1 MSPRTADI
9 ESLTR
14 RFRSRLSLALS
25 LLQTYRFITELEP
38 PPDAPKDPFLPL
50 GEEFMSF
57 RLALHDEDP
66 EAGLDAVER
75 IWTRIESCRKQVIE
89 RDSTLQAYR
98 VRWACENAPLRPRT
112 VDSLGR
118 FYRLAPYSTGTQ
130 SKYEYVLTRHLAG
143 PIGPERKLPPTH
155 ELIDTVVGLE
165 RAWQAFPV
173 EVEDEEVATIALALK
188 SFASEA
194 ARQPDAAAFTTSAL
208 MRRFGS
214 FKASIGEKLFDPRLT
229 VAVVEANVAVLNVLN
244 RLLAEV
250 GGQPFAGFGPDRRS
264 APRLGPPVPVARA
277 ETATPSE
284 SSALGAPASNGFYS
298 QQIQLSGMGLRRSSR
313 SPQET
318 PIEPARPSQ
327 DTVSPQ
333 APAAAPSG
341 GLAETQPSP
350 LPEVEPAAP
359 ATNRQNI
366 KTSEIDLS
374 GLEIE
379 VREAKPVNPSDEAKD
394 ALPGKAADG
403 REEAAD
409 RNDDDTEDADESSLS
424 SDIEDAAPTEA
435 EQQPSRRA
443 YELAAVEENAAI
455 IEQYLKGPRSPE
467 VWQLDLDTFL
477 GMVGGEVLNTEAHKK
492 ERRLALELI
501 LAADDLI
508 CLRETQD
515 GAPSAD
521 HKAKVKSVSSAMLL
535 LRASLHRSTNLAA
548 ADPKELELLLYV
560 SDHLLWERLRLEASL
575 KRKPRR
581 RSSDRITPPR
591 RITPFDSVRI
601 RFKRHRRIVVG
612 IASAAAML
620 TLLSVGANTMMPTA
634 SIDPEVG
641 MVALDE
647 LEGMQVFDE
656 GRGFRGTLF
665 VTASRAWTL
674 LDEDERR
681 DLLRSL
687 GAFATERGFRAV
699 SVFGENGDPV
709 ATFKDDEA
717 LLESDLTK
725 ADAAASR

>member
-38 PPDAPKDPFLPL
+38 PADAPPDPFLPL

-75 IWTRIESCRKQVIE
+75 IWTRIECCRKQVVE

-143 PIGPERKLPPTH
+143 PIGPERKLPATQ

-165 RAWQAFPV
+165 KAWQAFPV

-214 FKASIGEKLFDPRLT
+214 FKASIGEKLFDPRMT

-250 GGQPFAGFGPDRRS
+250 GGQPFGGLGPDRRS

-277 ETATPSE
+277 ETATPAEGPQAAASA
-284 SSALGAPASNGFYS
+284 SSSFYS
-298 QQIQLSGMGLRRSSR
+298 QQISLSGMGLRRSSR
-313 SPQET
+313 PLVEAAA
-318 PIEPARPSQ
+318 EPAPPAQ
-327 DTVSPQ
+327 DSVPLEVPT
-333 APAAAPSG
+333 AGTAAGPAEMQPAS
-341 GLAETQPSP
+341 LSEAESPSP
-350 LPEVEPAAP
+350 
-359 ATNRQNI
+359 ATHRRNI

-374 GLEIE
+374 GLEIV
-379 VREAKPVNPSDEAKD
+379 VRPTKPIKRPDEGGNAVTGKDASEREDAAGKSGDHAEGADEASLSSE
-394 ALPGKAADG
+394 A
-403 REEAAD
+403 EEAA
-409 RNDDDTEDADESSLS
+409 
-424 SDIEDAAPTEA
+424 APEA

-467 VWQLDLDTFL
+467 VWQLDLDAFL
-477 GMVGGEVLNTEAHKK
+477 GSVGGEVLNTEAHKA

-521 HKAKVKSVSSAMLL
+521 HKAKVKSVTGAMLL

-581 RSSDRITPPR
+581 RSSDRITPLKGV
-591 RITPFDSVRI
+591 TSFDSMRI

-612 IASAAAML
+612 IAAAAVVL
-620 TLLSVGANTMMPTA
+620 TLLSVGATNVMPTA

-641 MVALDE
+641 MVALDD

-665 VTASRAWTL
+665 VTASRAWKL

-681 DLLRSL
+681 SLLRSL
-687 GAFATERGFRAV
+687 GTFAAERGFRAV
-699 SVFGENGDPV
+699 SVFGEKGDPL

-725 ADAAASR
+725 ADAAANR

>member
-38 PPDAPKDPFLPL
+38 PADAPADPFLPL

-75 IWTRIESCRKQVIE
+75 IWTRIECCRKQVVE

-130 SKYEYVLTRHLAG
+130 SKYEYVLTRRLAG
-143 PIGPERKLPPTH
+143 PIGPERKLPATQ

-165 RAWQAFPV
+165 KAWQAFPV

-250 GGQPFAGFGPDRRS
+250 GGQPFGGIGPDRRS
-264 APRLGPPVPVARA
+264 VPRLGPPVPVARA
-277 ETATPSE
+277 GTEPPAEGPQ
-284 SSALGAPASNGFYS
+284 AAAPATSSFYS
-298 QQIQLSGMGLRRSSR
+298 QQINLSGMGLRRSSR
-313 SPQET
+313 PPLEAAT
-318 PIEPARPSQ
+318 EPAPSSQ
-327 DTVSPQ
+327 DSVSLEAPT
-333 APAAAPSG
+333 AGPAAGP
-341 GLAETQPSP
+341 AETQPSS
-350 LPEVEPAAP
+350 LPEAESSSSAA
-359 ATNRQNI
+359 NRRNI

-374 GLEIE
+374 GLEIV
-379 VREAKPVNPSDEAKD
+379 VRPTKPIKPSDEGVDGVAVN
-394 ALPGKAADG
+394 ASEREAAAGKSGDNAEGADEASLSSEA
-403 REEAAD
+403 EEAAV
-409 RNDDDTEDADESSLS
+409 
-424 SDIEDAAPTEA
+424 PEA

-467 VWQLDLDTFL
+467 VWQLDLDAFL
-477 GMVGGEVLNTEAHKK
+477 GSVGGEVLNTEAHKA

-521 HKAKVKSVSSAMLL
+521 HKAKVKSVTGAMLL

-581 RSSDRITPPR
+581 RSSDRITPLKR
-591 RITPFDSVRI
+591 VTAFDSVRI
-601 RFKRHRRIVVG
+601 RLKRHRRIVLG
-612 IASAAAML
+612 MASAAAVL
-620 TLLSVGANTMMPTA
+620 TLLSVGANNVMPTA

-641 MVALDE
+641 IIALDD

-665 VTASRAWTL
+665 VTASRAWKL

-681 DLLRSL
+681 SLLRSL
-687 GAFATERGFRAV
+687 GTFAAERGFRAV
-699 SVFGENGDPV
+699 SVFGEKGDPL

-725 ADAAASR
+725 AEAAARR